1 MTYKE
6 KLKELYNIFAEKSQV
21 VLKADNT
28 ISETNGF
35 GDINEMTDYQK
46 ADIEF
51 KIAGNNYHNFLLYC
65 KKYVI
70 DMETEFPV

>member
-6 KLKELYNIFAEKSQV
+6 KLEELYKIFAEKSQT

-35 GDINEMTDYQK
+35 GDINAMTDYQK

-51 KIAGNNYHNFLLYC
+51 KIAANNYHNFVSYC
-65 KKYVI
+65 KKSVI
-70 DMETEFPV
+70 DMEGEFPV

>member
-6 KLKELYNIFAEKSQV
+6 KLKELYDTFAEKSQD

-46 ADIEF
+46 ADINF
-51 KIAGNNYHNFLLYC
+51 KIAGNNYHNFVSYC
-65 KKYVI
+65 KNYVI
-70 DMETEFPV
+70 DMESEFPI